1 MAYMKKLFSLFIGCM
16 MIASFVS
23 CERSS
28 KNSEVSPIKGV
39 WECQLNRA
47 KMTLTFGDSDVEYYT
62 YIEGLDASAIY
73 QGKYTIQANNI
84 TLEFT
89 SLKTKNSSGI
99 EYYAPDKMPK
109 EAVLK
114 DENTIIYIDKQYI
127 RK

>member
-1 MAYMKKLFSLFIGCM
+1 MKKLFTLFIGCM
-16 MIASFVS
+16 MIACFVS

-39 WECQLNRA
+39 WECQLNGT
-47 KMTLTFGDSDVEYYT
+47 KMTLTFGNSDVEYYT
-62 YIEGLDASAIY
+62 YIEAFDASATYKGTYSIED
-73 QGKYTIQANNI
+73 TNI

-114 DENTIIYIDKQYI
+114 DENTIVYIENLYI